1 MFRNKT
7 LIAFIVFLFF
17 SAVFFNKTI
26 LKGQIPFPGDLLVGN
41 YIPYSSYS
49 ILGYAPGGYPHK
61 AQNIDVVE
69 QLYPWK
75 FLSINVLKKGEIP
88 LWNPYNFSGTP
99 HLASIQ
105 SGTFYPINVL
115 FFLLPF
121 VTAWTIYIILQPILA
136 GFFTYLFLREI
147 KIDYKGSIF
156 GGLIFSFSSFL
167 VVWMQ
172 YGNIIHAALWLP
184 LVMWL
189 GLKNLQSQSI
199 IKSIL
204 LSFTLALSVFAGHF
218 QVSIYLYG
226 FSFLFLILTAFKF
239 YRKNIISKLLMLF
252 GVYSFSI
259 LVAGVQIIPS
269 IEIFINSSRTNYT
282 YDRLVEFLIPVYH
295 LIGMLFPDF
304 FGNPVSRNYYLTGT
318 YIERVSYLGIIPFF
332 FAIYAIFVKKNY
344 YIWFFIV
351 SAIGVFFITFDSFI
365 TKFLYS
371 IYIPPIIATSVP
383 TRIMFVFI
391 FSLSVISAYGFSQFE
406 SIRKKLPL
414 IKALLVMIFIVLSTW
429 LFVYFYPSIYSGI
442 SVENL
447 SIAKRNLLVPS
458 AVLITALFSISIFY
472 SRKEKL
478 KINQKVFLNGL
489 VILIFALTIF
499 ELYYFFQKFSP
510 FSPAETIY
518 PSNTAMEFIKEKQ
531 GLYRS
536 WGYGAANMVANI
548 HTYEKIYSTDGYD
561 PFYIRRYGEL
571 TASTQNGKIP
581 ENIKRANAA
590 LSNGYGEQNL
600 KDNKYR
606 QKMMNLMG
614 IKYVLHKKDIDNH
627 AFDKTFDENIYK
639 LVWFGNG
646 LQIYENKN
654 VLTRAFLVS
663 DYEVIESDEEIIN
676 RLYEN
681 DFDIS
686 KTMILEKDPQANLTS
701 GDGNGTVNITKYS
714 ENEVIISVI
723 SEKEALL
730 FLSDNYFPEWNAY
743 IDGNK
748 TEVYRA
754 NYTFRAVFT
763 PKGEHEIVFR
773 YEPKS
778 FELGKWISM
787 QSILGG
793 LLLIT
798 IVKFKA
804 RK

>member
-429 LFVYFYPSIYSGI
+429 LFVYFYPSIYFGI

-447 SIAKRNLLVPS
+447 SIAKRNLLIPS

-472 SRKEKL
+472 SRKEKI
-478 KINQKVFLNGL
+478 KINSKVFSNGL

-510 FSPAETIY
+510 FAPAETIY
-518 PSNTAMEFIKEKQ
+518 PSNTAMEFIKENQ

-627 AFDKTFDENIYK
+627 AFDKTFDENIYE

-663 DYEVIESDEEIIN
+663 DYEVIRSDEEIIN

-686 KTMILEKDPQANLTS
+686 KTIILEKNPQANLTS

-714 ENEVIISVI
+714 ENEVIISVV
-723 SEKEALL
+723 SKRDALL

-743 IDGNK
+743 IDGK
-748 TEVYRA
+748 KSEVFRA
-754 NYTFRAVFT
+754 NYTFRAVFA
-763 PKGEHEIVFR
+763 PYGEHEIVFR

-778 FELGKWISM
+778 FELGKWISIV
-787 QSILGG
+787 SILGG

-798 IVKFKA
+798 VVKFKA